1 MILSM
6 KDKTINWE
14 QLQENYM
21 KECVTKVGQ
30 FNVVVLPPDKLF
42 EWFKAE
48 VEEYTK

>member
-30 FNVVVLPPDKLF
+30 FKVWLCYLLINYLNGLRQK
-42 EWFKAE
+42 
-48 VEEYTK
+48 